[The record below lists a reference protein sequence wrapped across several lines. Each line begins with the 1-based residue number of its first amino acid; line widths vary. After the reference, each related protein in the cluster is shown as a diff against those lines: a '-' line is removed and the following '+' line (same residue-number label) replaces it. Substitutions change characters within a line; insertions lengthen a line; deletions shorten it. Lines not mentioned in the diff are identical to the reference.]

1 MNDLLL
7 NEPIWPLLSTVRRK
21 LVHFAG
27 HKENFANPSLVHF
40 SFCLILEAFLIS
52 LNFLTLINA
61 IRILILVFD
70 ITFSV
75 FPSRVFPSFSVVFMA
90 LLDIIPARCNII
102 IFKIWPDTIFHTWQK
117 FKFSISNKLEWKI
130 NWETDLRVGLHIS
143 RSVHNCYLNIV
154 DLSF

>member
-1 MNDLLL
+1 M
-7 NEPIWPLLSTVRRK
+7 
-21 LVHFAG
+21 HFAG

-75 FPSRVFPSFSVVFMA
+75 FPSRVE
-90 LLDIIPARCNII
+90 
-102 IFKIWPDTIFHTWQK
+102 
-117 FKFSISNKLEWKI
+117 LETK
-130 NWETDLRVGLHIS
+130 
-143 RSVHNCYLNIV
+143 VHPKVRNHGEGPY
-154 DLSF
+154 